1 MNIILSY
8 FKYFILYEFREAK
21 SLKGLLLPRLH
32 QGKKKKKTTPVLMF
46 PTSKPTLHRFVYN
59 ICFIHFQKQV
69 VTT

>member
-32 QGKKKKKTTPVLMF
+32 QGKKKKKQLQF
-46 PTSKPTLHRFVYN
+46 
-59 ICFIHFQKQV
+59 
-69 VTT
+69 